1 MHGLGAIAKI
11 YTEYPLG
18 NQATSTTAAYAYFPN
33 SSHWFRIMANTSSPM
48 MINSQNGVPIQ
59 TDGRTEA
66 PRFLVD
72 VAHTLNVLG
81 VTSGDL

>member
-1 MHGLGAIAKI
+1 
-11 YTEYPLG
+11 
-18 NQATSTTAAYAYFPN
+18 
-33 SSHWFRIMANTSSPM
+33 M
-48 MINSQNGVPIQ
+48 MIDSQNGVPTQ